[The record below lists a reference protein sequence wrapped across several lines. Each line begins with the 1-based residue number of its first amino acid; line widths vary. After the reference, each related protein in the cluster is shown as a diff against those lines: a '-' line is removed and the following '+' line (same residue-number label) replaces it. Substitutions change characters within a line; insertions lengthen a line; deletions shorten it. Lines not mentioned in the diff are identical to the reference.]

1 MLTLQEILY
10 YCIVEPT
17 EDQSDKVFVFHRGG
31 KDGAIIA
38 TATPCLTKRDATD
51 LLFVDPKITVPISH
65 KHHCHFK
72 ADGKSF
78 YWRKEAMKEEEGE
91 YHPSVFSGH
100 HHGIVLSTIKPN
112 LAFIQDLVVLTALIT
127 QLKEEEKLG
136 PHTLARERAWELRK
150 DME

>member
-1 MLTLQEILY
+1 
-10 YCIVEPT
+10 
-17 EDQSDKVFVFHRGG
+17 
-31 KDGAIIA
+31 
-38 TATPCLTKRDATD
+38 
-51 LLFVDPKITVPISH
+51 
-65 KHHCHFK
+65 
-72 ADGKSF
+72 
-78 YWRKEAMKEEEGE
+78 MKEEEGE